1 MNMFTTGACG
11 RKRRRYCST
20 LSVILGLLSAVG
32 PLAMPAAAEVS
43 LRVSPVVIE
52 LEAKPGATG
61 SHGLTA
67 SNEGDQPVLI
77 TAAIEPYKTAS
88 DVDRSAVDWL
98 TVEPGSFELGPAE
111 EQTVNVSIAVPDD
124 VPAGGR
130 YALVTF
136 TTGAPETATDEG
148 GSGIGVAGSL
158 GAVFL
163 FAIDGEGELNRHAS
177 LERFAPILEPDGR
190 IGFRAEVLNDGNL
203 YLQATGAVL
212 VTNGADE
219 AAGSLEFPPTT
230 AQLQGETN
238 VLSSFGSLPLQP
250 DEPYRA
256 EALLDYNG
264 AEPMTATLEFTP
276 AIALAV
282 TGTAL
287 CENLDRGPTL
297 TVNLRNDGTLGL
309 LPPVQADITDAND
322 QPIATGEPGIP
333 ALIWPGETGV
343 VTVDFPDRLLSG
355 DYATALRIDYAAPV
369 ADGQTL
375 LPPLEKEIGFA
386 IGGLGDTAI
395 PLCATE

>member
-1 MNMFTTGACG
+1 MNRQQAGT
-11 RKRRRYCST
+11 
-20 LSVILGLLSAVG
+20 VG
-32 PLAMPAAAEVS
+32 GGKES
-43 LRVSPVVIE
+43 C
-52 LEAKPGATG
+52 
-61 SHGLTA
+61 
-67 SNEGDQPVLI
+67 
-77 TAAIEPYKTAS
+77 
-88 DVDRSAVDWL
+88 RSA
-98 TVEPGSFELGPAE
+98 TSSP
-111 EQTVNVSIAVPDD
+111 AVPDD

-136 TTGAPETATDEG
+136 TTGSPEAATGEG

-190 IGFRAEVLNDGNL
+190 IAFRAEVLNDGNL

-230 AQLQGETN
+230 AQLQRETN

-297 TVNLRNDGTLGL
+297 TVNLLNDGTLRL

-369 ADGQTL
+369 EDCQTL
-375 LPPLEKEIGFA
+375 LPPLEQEIGFA
-386 IGGLGDTAI
+386 IGGLGENAI
-395 PLCATE
+395 PLCGIG